1 MKNNPIK
8 TRSTNPQAK
17 IFLIREE
24 HSIALILFFLI
35 LYYLHADI
43 DITAFVKKSLSEA
56 DDLTSLTPDM
66 RENNRKAAAVAA
78 TLAILKTTSANND
91 LKDEIPPP
99 RESQR

>member
-1 MKNNPIK
+1 M
-8 TRSTNPQAK
+8 
-17 IFLIREE
+17 
-24 HSIALILFFLI
+24 FFLI

-91 LKDEIPPP
+91 VKDEIPPP
-99 RESQR
+99 RESQRYPPSLKYFTCCLSYLICFREL